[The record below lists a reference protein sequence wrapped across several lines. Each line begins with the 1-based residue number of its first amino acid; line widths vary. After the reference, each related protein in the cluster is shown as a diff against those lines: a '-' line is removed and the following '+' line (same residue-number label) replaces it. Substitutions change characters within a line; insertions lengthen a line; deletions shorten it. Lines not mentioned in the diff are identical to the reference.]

1 MLKTE
6 KIKKEI
12 DILPIDMLD
21 ELEGFIKK
29 LRSRKKNSKKKS
41 FLLSELADLA
51 VEVDIPK
58 DFSKQHDHYLYGLP
72 KK

>member
-6 KIKKEI
+6 KIKKQI
-12 DILPIDMLD
+12 DVLPIEMLN
-21 ELEGFIKK
+21 EVERFI
-29 LRSRKKNSKKKS
+29 RSLKTRKKVSAKRS
-41 FLLSELADLA
+41 TLLADLSECA
-51 VEVDIPK
+51 ATVNLPD

>member
-6 KIKKEI
+6 KIKKQI
-12 DILPIDMLD
+12 DVLPI
-21 ELEGFIKK
+21 ELLNEVERFIGSLKT
-29 LRSRKKNSKKKS
+29 SRKVPAKS
-41 FLLSELADLA
+41 STLLTDLA
-51 VEVDIPK
+51 ECATEVNLPE